1 MARPITRLRV
11 PCSACGSGIGVYC
24 VSRKGA
30 PIVQVHKVRRE
41 AAAHL
46 LPVTV
51 HLKVIAG
58 PSLMLTERRELD
70 VVAHPKGS
78 IRQQV
83 VLISRLTKKS
93 RALVALLPIG
103 WTAKAAREVPH
114 ATS

>member
-41 AAAHL
+41 AASHL

-58 PSLMLTERRELD
+58 PSLMLTERRELE

-78 IRQQV
+78 IRQQTIPIHHLTQESWT
-83 VLISRLTKKS
+83 LIDRL
-93 RALVALLPIG
+93 PGG
-103 WTAKAAREVPH
+103 WTAKAAREVPL
-114 ATS
+114 ATP